1 MTNLKATI
9 AIFIWSGA
17 VGYGLWWLRVQDHIP
32 SGSMWGLEPTWVSVS
47 WSVGT
52 ALALIIALMVN
63 VWLFS
68 RIASSSWQWFK

>member
-32 SGSMWGLEPTWVSVS
+32 SGSTDSMWGIEPTWVSVL
-47 WSVGT
+47 V
-52 ALALIIALMVN
+52 V
-63 VWLFS
+63 S
-68 RIASSSWQWFK
+68 RNRPRIDYCFNG